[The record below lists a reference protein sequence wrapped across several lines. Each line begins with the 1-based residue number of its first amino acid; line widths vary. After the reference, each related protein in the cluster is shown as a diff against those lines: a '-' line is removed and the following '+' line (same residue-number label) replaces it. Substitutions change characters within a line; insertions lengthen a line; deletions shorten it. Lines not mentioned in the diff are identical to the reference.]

1 MDAVILR
8 QAQSETLQIRTYH
21 ERLFADRVAEMRG
34 IEEYRQIDDKYLD
47 ICFAISKGE
56 AYGEDTSAL
65 EIERERVSRERD
77 AILVKL
83 GYPLDYLTRTH
94 TCPIC
99 LDEGY
104 IGGEICACVKKR
116 VASIAK
122 RNCKVP
128 NLDKYTFE
136 NFDESIFEGSKQYK
150 AMTAL
155 YRAMQTYVDKYP
167 LVKYRNIVLMSPTG
181 VGKTSLVSCMVNA
194 LIDKGVDVN
203 YITAFEMNDLM
214 VKYHTTMSDARD
226 IYMQKL
232 LSCDVL
238 VIDDLGVEPILNNVT
253 VENLLTVLNER
264 KNRGLH
270 TIISTNLDVEG
281 IRLKYGE
288 RVWSRLF
295 DKEDTLARSID
306 GDDLRIINNGKTR

>member
-1 MDAVILR
+1 MDTVLLR

-21 ERLFADRVAEMRG
+21 ERMFADRMAQLRANDQ
-34 IEEYRQIDDKYLD
+34 YRLVDDQYLD
-47 ICFAISKGE
+47 ICFAISKSE

-65 EIERERVSRERD
+65 EVERDRLSRERD
-77 AILVKL
+77 AILSSL
-83 GYPLDYLTRTH
+83 GYPLDYLTKSH

-104 IGGEICACVKKR
+104 IEGELCDCVKKR
-116 VASIAK
+116 VAIIAK

-136 NFDESIFEGSKQYK
+136 SFDESIFEGTKQYK

-167 LVKYRNIVLMSPTG
+167 LVKYKNIVLMSPTG

-214 VKYHTTMSDARD
+214 VKYHTTTIDSREV
-226 IYMQKL
+226 YMQKL
-232 LSCDVL
+232 LGCDVL

-253 VENLLTVLNER
+253 VENLLTILNER
-264 KNRGLH
+264 KNRGVH

-306 GDDLRIINNGKTR
+306 GDDLRIKK